1 MEEYLTESVLRG
13 ILEEFQWPVPYTLE
27 DDEPDGV
34 FVIFPNCKLYF
45 SEGDRIEVHFLS
57 ESSGVEPWL
66 SLFDALRAVRSTSTP
81 DSLPAEPRL
90 IEDIASGPSLERL
103 KNSIRDACTLLLTYL
118 RPTLAGNFWWVEA
131 AVAAEPHV
139 FRFKR

>member
-1 MEEYLTESVLRG
+1 MAGTCARCALLDSVRYSIWTRPDLSIKYKRVALPIRTVAMEEYLTESVLRG

-90 IEDIASGPSLERL
+90 IEDIASGPYS
-103 KNSIRDACTLLLTYL
+103 KD
-118 RPTLAGNFWWVEA
+118 
-131 AVAAEPHV
+131 
-139 FRFKR
+139 